1 MCAVHAQYNQN
12 LSELYVTPRA
22 LLRAEASI
30 FNADPTGWFAVDNV
44 DPELLDLLRV
54 ETIFSYK
61 DVKVRSFGD
70 VLSSD

>member
-30 FNADPTGWFAVDNV
+30 FNADPTDWFAVK
-44 DPELLDLLRV
+44 LMF
-54 ETIFSYK
+54 TAY
-61 DVKVRSFGD
+61 VR
-70 VLSSD
+70 LSSAVTGWRSSDHSNLLVHSVPAAP